1 MVGADRCAVARLAEG
16 GDRNAA
22 AYAEMLKRATSPSSR
37 RAGIEIAVC
46 GQRSRM
52 ESVALLAEG
61 GDRNLRLA
69 IRAAKR
75 PVALLAEGGDRNCRG
90 YLTKSEDSTVALLA
104 EGGDRNTRMSV
115 VASMRFAVAL
125 LAEGGDRNMG
135 YNTIFLL
142 SSGRPPRGGRG

>member
-1 MVGADRCAVARLAEG
+1 MFGADRCAVALLAEG

-52 ESVALLAEG
+52 ES
-61 GDRNLRLA
+61 
-69 IRAAKR
+69 
-75 PVALLAEGGDRNCRG
+75 VALLAEGGDRNCRG